1 MDFEELQNRE
11 YIELDEFNDIE
22 LIEGYN
28 ELIQLHKY
36 EGMIAVH
43 DVLLQL
49 NEKKELECINYR
61 NDFMFLIDEHDSGE
75 VYPLLVKNK

>member
-1 MDFEELQNRE
+1 VDFEELQNRE

-28 ELIQLHKY
+28 ELIELHKY

-49 NEKKELECINYR
+49 NEKKELECIN
-61 NDFMFLIDEHDSGE
+61 
-75 VYPLLVKNK
+75 